1 MKEEEL
7 PNTYIVGSPPA
18 QAQPEGDEKGMK
30 LNYLDKI

>member
-18 QAQPEGDEKGMK
+18 QPEGDEKGMK